1 MPDLLIHPA
10 ERPLVGSVPV
20 PGDKSIAHR
29 AILLAGIASGTCQVR
44 GGALGEDN
52 VSTLGALRAMGV
64 RSSQT
69 DGADGALTIEGVGLE
84 GLRAPDGPIDCGNSG
99 TTMRLLAG
107 VLAAQRF
114 ASELIGDASL
124 SRRPMQRVAKPL
136 RLRGARIEG
145 RLDLKRPGELTA
157 PLLIGPLPAPHV
169 LSTLEYEM
177 PVASAQV
184 KSALLLSGLWSDG
197 PTYVQEPL
205 VSRDH
210 TERMLCALGVP
221 VRSVGAVVELDAGA
235 WSGIL
240 PAFSIEVPGDLSAA
254 AFLVVAA
261 QLVAGSRVDVRRVG
275 INPTRTGLLEILRD
289 MGGLVEIAPAGDE
302 LGEPLGDLRAG
313 AASLQAVRTGGER
326 ITRAIDE
333 VPILCALA
341 ARAHGRTE
349 IADAAELRV
358 KESDRIATM
367 ASVLAAFGV
376 HCEERPDG
384 LIIEGIPDRPLKAA
398 TVASRGDHRVAM
410 TAAVLGLV
418 ADGPTR
424 VLDVGCIATS
434 FPRFAGTMRAL
445 GARVEIVKGENEA

>member
-1 MPDLLIHPA
+1 M
-10 ERPLVGSVPV
+10 PV

-29 AILLAGIASGTCQVR
+29 AILLSGLASGKCKVQ
-44 GGALGEDN
+44 GGQGGTLGEDN
-52 VSTLGALRAMGV
+52 LSTLGALRAMGV
-64 RSSQT
+64 RASEEE
-69 DGADGALTIEGVGLE
+69 GGALVIEGAGLG
-84 GLRAPDGPIDCGNSG
+84 GLNAPDRPLDCGNSG

-114 ASELIGDASL
+114 AGEMVGDASL
-124 SRRPMQRVAKPL
+124 SRRPMQRVAAPL

-145 RLDLKRPGELTA
+145 KMDPARPGEITA
-157 PLLIGPLPAPHV
+157 PIRVGPLPAPHA
-169 LSTLEYEM
+169 LSSLEYEL

-184 KSALLLSGLWSDG
+184 KSALLLSGLWADG
-197 PTYVQEPL
+197 PTYVREPL

-210 TERMLCALGVP
+210 TERMLSALGVP
-221 VRSVGAVVELDAGA
+221 IRSVGAMVELDPAR
-235 WSGIL
+235 WSGVL

-275 INPTRTGLLEILRD
+275 LNPTRTGLLEILRD
-289 MGGLVEIAPAGDE
+289 MGGAVDVESRGDE
-302 LGEPLGDLRAG
+302 LGEPLGDLHARAAPLRG
-313 AASLQAVRTGGER
+313 VRTGGEVV
-326 ITRAIDE
+326 TRAIDE

-341 ARAHGRTE
+341 ARAAGRTE
-349 IADAAELRV
+349 ILDAAELRV

-367 ASVLAAFGV
+367 ARVLTAFGIEV
-376 HCEERPDG
+376 EERPDG
-384 LIIEGIPDRPLKAA
+384 LAVEGKPDTPLRAA

-424 VLDVGCIATS
+424 VTDAGCIATS
-434 FPRFAGTMRAL
+434 FPRFVGTLRAL
-445 GARVEIVKGENEA
+445 GAEVFVVKGEGEA